1 MSIQIHLISS
11 LGKTTAWRV
20 LLTVLNRLENSDG
33 QAHVIDPK
41 AISKDDLYGFLDQN
55 TRKFLFLF
63 NLCTIRVKRKELNDH
78 DPLVV

>member
-1 MSIQIHLISS
+1 MVSRKGKNAKDRIKMFCV
-11 LGKTTAWRV
+11 GKTTAWRV

-55 TRKFLFLF
+55 TRKY
-63 NLCTIRVKRKELNDH
+63 
-78 DPLVV
+78 PS

>member
-1 MSIQIHLISS
+1 MVCLKYILCNQKYRNFYCFLH

-41 AISKDDLYGFLDQN
+41 AISKDDLYGSLDQN
-55 TRKFLFLF
+55 TRKTFY
-63 NLCTIRVKRKELNDH
+63 NILNH
-78 DPLVV
+78 T

>member
-1 MSIQIHLISS
+1 MGFDFF

-55 TRKFLFLF
+55 TRMFLQ
-63 NLCTIRVKRKELNDH
+63 
-78 DPLVV
+78 

>member
-1 MSIQIHLISS
+1 MGFDCF

-55 TRKFLFLF
+55 TRMFLQYNED
-63 NLCTIRVKRKELNDH
+63 NL
-78 DPLVV
+78 

>member
-1 MSIQIHLISS
+1 MDHLVVVS
-11 LGKTTAWRV
+11 LRRIENKEIWNGFWFFSGKTTAWRV

-55 TRKFLFLF
+55 TRMFLQYNED
-63 NLCTIRVKRKELNDH
+63 NL
-78 DPLVV
+78 

>member
-1 MSIQIHLISS
+1 MKIESSAGRKLISV
-11 LGKTTAWRV
+11 GKTTAWRV

-55 TRKFLFLF
+55 TRKYPPLFHSF
-63 NLCTIRVKRKELNDH
+63 IHPSIV
-78 DPLVV
+78 

>member
-1 MSIQIHLISS
+1 MFLCS
-11 LGKTTAWRV
+11 GKTTAWRV

-55 TRKFLFLF
+55 TRKIFSHTFKIIHRKTRVDLVKKRSKTI
-63 NLCTIRVKRKELNDH
+63 NLIQY
-78 DPLVV
+78 